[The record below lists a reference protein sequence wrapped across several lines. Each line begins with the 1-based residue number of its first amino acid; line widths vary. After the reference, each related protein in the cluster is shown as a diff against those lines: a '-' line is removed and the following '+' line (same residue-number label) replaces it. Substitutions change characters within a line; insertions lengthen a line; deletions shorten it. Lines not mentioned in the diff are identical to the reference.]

1 MRLPE
6 YLSRIS
12 PWGRLSTPS
21 RPGELALEQNITA
34 ENGRLSVASADRDG
48 LSLWE
53 ADYGIEDA
61 DGLPLDV
68 RRAKIRTAM
77 SGAATLTPA
86 YLRELCVTIGGA
98 DDGEVVEDFP
108 HWAVQVR
115 PVTWDRVDADTEILE
130 ESIRKL
136 LPAHLTLELL
146 PAPSSPPRS
155 TSLPSSPPEVWRRW
169 RGSSTWT
176 PARAGPRWSAFRGHR
191 RSGSRAVGER
201 ITEKT
206 CRKAGLF
213 CIWKRRAALCMR
225 GYTGDMEVK
234 DQ

>member
-12 PWGRLSTPS
+12 PVGETLDAIAA
-21 RPGELALEQNITA
+21 GELALEQNITA

-98 DDGEVVEDFP
+98 DDGEVEEDFP
-108 HWAVQVR
+108 NWAVQVR
-115 PVTWDRVDADTEILE
+115 PVTCLLYTSDAAD
-130 ESIRKL
+130 
-136 LPAHLTLELL
+136 
-146 PAPSSPPRS
+146 
-155 TSLPSSPPEVWRRW
+155 
-169 RGSSTWT
+169 
-176 PARAGPRWSAFRGHR
+176 
-191 RSGSRAVGER
+191 
-201 ITEKT
+201 
-206 CRKAGLF
+206 
-213 CIWKRRAALCMR
+213 
-225 GYTGDMEVK
+225 D
-234 DQ
+234 

>member
-12 PWGRLSTPS
+12 PVGETLDAIAA
-21 RPGELALEQNITA
+21 GELALEQNITA

-146 PAPSSPPRS
+146 PCALLTAPDKVFAVLSAGGMA
-155 TSLPSSPPEVWRRW
+155 EVEGELHADTAQGWAEMECFPVATAAVASELW
-169 RGSSTWT
+169 GS
-176 PARAGPRWSAFRGHR
+176 
-191 RSGSRAVGER
+191 V
-201 ITEKT
+201 
-206 CRKAGLF
+206 
-213 CIWKRRAALCMR
+213 
-225 GYTGDMEVK
+225 
-234 DQ
+234 

>member
-1 MRLPE
+1 MGETLDA
-6 YLSRIS
+6 IAA
-12 PWGRLSTPS
+12 
-21 RPGELALEQNITA
+21 GELALEQNITA

-146 PAPSSPPRS
+146 PCALLTAPEHFFAVLSAGSMAEVEGELHVDTAQGWAEMERFPVA
-155 TSLPSSPPEVWRRW
+155 TAAVAPELW
-169 RGSSTWT
+169 GS
-176 PARAGPRWSAFRGHR
+176 
-191 RSGSRAVGER
+191 V
-201 ITEKT
+201 
-206 CRKAGLF
+206 
-213 CIWKRRAALCMR
+213 
-225 GYTGDMEVK
+225 
-234 DQ
+234 

>member
-12 PWGRLSTPS
+12 PVGETLDAIAA
-21 RPGELALEQNITA
+21 GELALEQNITA

-77 SGAATLTPA
+77 SGAATLTHA

-98 DDGEVVEDFP
+98 DDGEVEEDFP
-108 HWAVQVR
+108 NWAVQVR
-115 PVTWDRVDADTEILE
+115 PVTWDRVDANTEILE

-146 PAPSSPPRS
+146 PCALLTAPEHFFAVLSAGSMAEVEGELHVDTVQGWAREERFS
-155 TSLPSSPPEVWRRW
+155 VVTGAVAPELW
-169 RGSSTWT
+169 GS
-176 PARAGPRWSAFRGHR
+176 
-191 RSGSRAVGER
+191 V
-201 ITEKT
+201 
-206 CRKAGLF
+206 
-213 CIWKRRAALCMR
+213 
-225 GYTGDMEVK
+225 
-234 DQ
+234 